1 MRDPVDQFNAR
12 GQTLEDQRDVGF
24 FDLLI
29 DAIRIVCNVP
39 DRCSRPAAVRA
50 VRDADL
56 HRDRSRRDRELLPS
70 ICSRIVVAVLHL
82 CNDKVSADICGQGT
96 AALLIKS
103 LRILIPCIIGE
114 SRRVQG
120 QVVGHNRRI
129 VHIVAVDPGLRKL
142 DPQRELLIGD
152 RIADRDLSA
161 VHGIVDTNARS
172 RFNISR
178 PLIVIGIYK
187 REDDFIASDI
197 VIR

>member
-12 GQTLEDQRDVGF
+12 GQTLEDKRDVGIS
-24 FDLLI
+24 DLLI
-29 DAIRIVCNVP
+29 AAVRIAGNIC

-50 VRDADL
+50 VRDADR

-70 ICSRIVVAVLHL
+70 ICSRIVIAVRHL
-82 CNDKVSADICGQGT
+82 CNDKISADICGQGT
-96 AALLIKS
+96 AALGLKFS
-103 LRILIPCIIGE
+103 CLLIPFIIGIGG
-114 SRRVQG
+114 SIRC

-129 VHIVAVDPGLRKL
+129 VRIVAVDPGLRKL
-142 DPQRELLIGD
+142 DPQRKLLKGD

-187 REDDFIASDI
+187 RENDFIASDI
-197 VIR
+197 VTR

>member
-12 GQTLEDQRDVGF
+12 GQTLEDKRDVGF

-29 DAIRIVCNVP
+29 AAARIAGNIC

-103 LRILIPCIIGE
+103 LCILIPCIIGE
-114 SRRVQG
+114 GSRVPR
-120 QVVGHNRRI
+120 QVVGHSRCI
-129 VHIVAVDPGLRKL
+129 VRIVAVDPGVRKL

-152 RIADRDLSA
+152 RIADRDLTA
-161 VHGIVDTNARS
+161 VHGIVDANARS

-187 REDDFIASDI
+187 REDDFIVADV